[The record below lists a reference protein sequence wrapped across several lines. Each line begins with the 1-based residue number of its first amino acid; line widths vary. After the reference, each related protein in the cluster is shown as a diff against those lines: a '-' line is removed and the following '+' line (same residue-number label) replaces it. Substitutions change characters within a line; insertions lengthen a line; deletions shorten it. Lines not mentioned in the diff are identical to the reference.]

1 MALTVVVLGGA
12 FAGLQI
18 AHRLLKHT
26 RNTHKELKVI
36 LVSKN
41 SHFYWNLASPRAIVP
56 GVLKEE
62 QYSLPIADG
71 FAKYPADAFE
81 FVVGSA
87 EQADLEAKTV
97 RVTTAGGVERT
108 LGYDH
113 LVLATGTRY
122 VDDAVPWK
130 ANGTNE
136 EVMALLR
143 QTQQKVL
150 AAKHIV
156 VAGAGATGVET
167 AGELR
172 YEYQDKEVVLLSSG
186 DKILNGDAIAA
197 NAESEL
203 TKLGVKVQHNARVDS
218 HHELPDGRTE
228 VVLQNGEKLVTDLY
242 LSTMGVLPNTEYL
255 PAKVLRDDRFV
266 AVDEF
271 YRVKGVE
278 NVWAAGD
285 IVWDPKGSFL
295 IADKQAAG
303 VAKNIDLTLNGKKP
317 TPVKLLPMDI
327 FVCAVGR
334 GRGAGRLGPIKVFS
348 YLIYMIKGKT
358 LGMQMLPGMVN
369 GTAF

>member
-1 MALTVVVLGGA
+1 M
-12 FAGLQI
+12 
-18 AHRLLKHT
+18 
-26 RNTHKELKVI
+26 
-36 LVSKN
+36 
-41 SHFYWNLASPRAIVP
+41 P

-295 IADKQAAG
+295 IADKQVSSPSLAPPTFAGALQTDKNTGCRGCQEHRPDAQRQEAHARQAAPHG
-303 VAKNIDLTLNGKKP
+303 HLRLCRRPGPRRWSAGAHQGLLLFNLHDQGQDAGHADAARHGKRHC
-317 TPVKLLPMDI
+317 LL
-327 FVCAVGR
+327 VR
-334 GRGAGRLGPIKVFS
+334 GGG
-348 YLIYMIKGKT
+348 
-358 LGMQMLPGMVN
+358 
-369 GTAF
+369 